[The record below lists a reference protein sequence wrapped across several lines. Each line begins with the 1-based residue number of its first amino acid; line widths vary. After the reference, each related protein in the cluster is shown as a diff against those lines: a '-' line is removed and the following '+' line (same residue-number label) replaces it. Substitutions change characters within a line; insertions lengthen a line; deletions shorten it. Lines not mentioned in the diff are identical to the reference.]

1 MNSMISIS
9 DPFILD
15 VPSSAEV
22 PTESQIS
29 PNNAQ
34 FSTLAFKEIAHSP
47 ASVGLQYYNPN
58 VRLAKLFLL
67 DSQLAV
73 RESVYIG
80 PPIEDNTEEQSFGRE
95 VLRLKKRK
103 GIRTGRKNR
112 HQDDF
117 IVDDWDESISGMDAL
132 SISHT
137 GIPTVTPR
145 AIPQWTLDYTAVYA
159 IATGKLMTVQ
169 NESGLEK
176 HPEERFRESIMGLE
190 DRMANTDPD
199 VQPTSGTVYVLKL
212 TLIDG
217 CKANQVLDSKFSVAA
232 LCWMT
237 LIKMRELLRT
247 SFPSV
252 SIGARPLKANASS
265 IFYRR
270 VFLGCR
276 LQSLQLRKKQGN

>member
-80 PPIEDNTEEQSFGRE
+80 PR
-95 VLRLKKRK
+95 
-103 GIRTGRKNR
+103 
-112 HQDDF
+112 
-117 IVDDWDESISGMDAL
+117 
-132 SISHT
+132 
-137 GIPTVTPR
+137 
-145 AIPQWTLDYTAVYA
+145 
-159 IATGKLMTVQ
+159 
-169 NESGLEK
+169 
-176 HPEERFRESIMGLE
+176 
-190 DRMANTDPD
+190 
-199 VQPTSGTVYVLKL
+199 
-212 TLIDG
+212 
-217 CKANQVLDSKFSVAA
+217 
-232 LCWMT
+232 
-237 LIKMRELLRT
+237 LRT
-247 SFPSV
+247 IPKNN
-252 SIGARPLKANASS
+252 PLGGR
-265 IFYRR
+265 FYD
-270 VFLGCR
+270 
-276 LQSLQLRKKQGN
+276 

>member
-1 MNSMISIS
+1 MLAYQCPEATEEDMNSMISIS

-176 HPEERFRESIMGLE
+176 HPEERFRESIMVLE
-190 DRMANTDPD
+190 DRMTNTDPV
-199 VQPTSGTVYVLKL
+199 VQSTSETVYVLKL
-212 TLIDG
+212 ALVDG
-217 CKANQVLDSKFSVAA
+217 CKADQILGSKFSVAA
-232 LCWMT
+232 LCWMM

-247 SFPSV
+247 
-252 SIGARPLKANASS
+252 
-265 IFYRR
+265 
-270 VFLGCR
+270 
-276 LQSLQLRKKQGN
+276 